1 MRCAAIGPSARGFT
15 LVELVTVILV
25 LGVLAVGV
33 SSFIIFGTR
42 IFIES
47 SAVEQVTGESRYA
60 IERLTRDI
68 RRALPGSLR
77 LGAGS
82 DGTDS
87 WQCLE
92 MVPIA
97 ASTSYLTLAIS
108 PDATAQQAKVMRDGA
123 NTSITAGQMAHVY
136 PLMATD
142 VYPLATGDTG
152 KRFAVKSV
160 IDGVDSLELSFDKPV
175 RFSQGSPSR
184 RIYFSQ
190 DVVSYCFIEQ
200 LTSHNISLWRFSGYG
215 LSAVQPDV
223 PAMKLSGRSALMA
236 NAVTTPA
243 PIALQASTLINN
255 AMVQLD
261 VGFAV
266 NGETFQYQH
275 QVHTA
280 NVP

>member
-1 MRCAAIGPSARGFT
+1 MRRAAIGSRARGFT

-77 LGAGS
+77 LGAGNNGS
-82 DGTDS
+82 DS

-97 ASTSYLTLAIS
+97 ASSSYLTLAIS
-108 PDATAQQAKVMRDGA
+108 PDAAAQQAKVMGDGA
-123 NTSITAGQMAHVY
+123 STGITAGQMAHVY
-136 PLMATD
+136 PLIAAD
-142 VYPLATGDTG
+142 VYPLPAGDTG
-152 KRFAVKSV
+152 KRFAVQSV
-160 IDGVDSLELSFDKPV
+160 VEGADSLEVSFDKPV

-200 LTSHNISLWRFSGYG
+200 LTNRNISLWRFSGYG
-215 LSAVQPDV
+215 LSAVQPGV
-223 PAMKLSGRSALMA
+223 PAMRAAGRSALMA

-243 PIALQASTLINN
+243 PITLLASTLINN

-266 NGETFQYQH
+266 NGETFHYQH